1 MLTKTRPLARFGY
14 LAFDPSLIF
23 SRNNCTI
30 GYRRREAPDLE
41 HKSAV
46 QVRPVTIIPSLQTI
60 GVAMGSPQC
69 QNRTLVLY

>member
-46 QVRPVTIIPSLQTI
+46 QV
-60 GVAMGSPQC
+60 
-69 QNRTLVLY
+69 